1 MWSLSQ
7 DWHDTK
13 IHNGRFAT
21 VKKQGEVM
29 ELAQIVAKVIS
40 DNGITP
46 EQARAMADTPLPP
59 VHLSGWRDGFDER
72 FDSCHPAMWDFRK
85 LSAAGAEE
93 EFRQANEW
101 LAEFISDFDTG
112 KRLPSLLIT
121 GDFGTGKTCLA
132 GALVRECQRA
142 GACAG
147 LMTQTEIIRGLWSP
161 DAKEKRETK
170 YEVYERRQMLVVDE
184 FISGCSALSQ
194 GQQQELSALLRAR
207 AARGL
212 STVLTSNCPSS
223 MLGTLCPGF
232 LYAAVA
238 EMRPLRIRL
247 ACPCRRL
254 SLEDIGDSWK
264 S

>member
-1 MWSLSQ
+1 
-7 DWHDTK
+7 
-13 IHNGRFAT
+13 
-21 VKKQGEVM
+21 M

-101 LAEFISDFDTG
+101 LAEFISDFDAG

-132 GALVRECQRA
+132 GAFVREC
-142 GACAG
+142 
-147 LMTQTEIIRGLWSP
+147 
-161 DAKEKRETK
+161 
-170 YEVYERRQMLVVDE
+170 
-184 FISGCSALSQ
+184 
-194 GQQQELSALLRAR
+194 
-207 AARGL
+207 
-212 STVLTSNCPSS
+212 
-223 MLGTLCPGF
+223 
-232 LYAAVA
+232 
-238 EMRPLRIRL
+238 
-247 ACPCRRL
+247 
-254 SLEDIGDSWK
+254 
-264 S
+264 